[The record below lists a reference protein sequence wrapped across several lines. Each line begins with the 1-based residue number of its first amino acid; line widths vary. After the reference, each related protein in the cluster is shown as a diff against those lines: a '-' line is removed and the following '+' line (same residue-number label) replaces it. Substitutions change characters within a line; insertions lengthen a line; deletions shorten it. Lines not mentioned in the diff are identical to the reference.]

1 MIGNGQMSWAWVDG
15 SGTPTSMFL
24 CLEAA
29 TDAKPVA
36 YRLYSDGT
44 PTAYRCTGIST
55 EPATGQL
62 WRRPLGRARI
72 LFFSH
77 SYLGG
82 VPLVSLRFGASFG
95 PDRGKAR
102 DRCLSGRLA
111 WRGVF
116 MANDDKGTRVP
127 ALRDLCIVASFP
139 HKRQAGGTKEKAGG
153 RPIGGQSPAHSRLII
168 EQMCGKCQGRG
179 GFDAKPLSGEDCCIY
194 KHATQLVGNGRQRP
208 PLFLQGPATVAV
220 YRS

>member
-1 MIGNGQMSWAWVDG
+1 MGRCHGLGWMAAG
-15 SGTPTSMFL
+15 LRAACFL

-44 PTAYRCTGIST
+44 PTAYGCTGIST
-55 EPATGQL
+55 GPATGQL
-62 WRRPLGRARI
+62 WRRPLGRARNI
-72 LFFSH
+72 FSRIP
-77 SYLGG
+77 YLGG

-111 WRGVF
+111 WWGVF
-116 MANDDKGTRVP
+116 MAKDDKGTRVP

-139 HKRQAGGTKEKAGG
+139 HKTASWGTKEKAGG
-153 RPIGGQSPAHSRLII
+153 RPIGVSP
-168 EQMCGKCQGRG
+168 
-179 GFDAKPLSGEDCCIY
+179 
-194 KHATQLVGNGRQRP
+194 QRT
-208 PLFLQGPATVAV
+208 LG
-220 YRS
+220 